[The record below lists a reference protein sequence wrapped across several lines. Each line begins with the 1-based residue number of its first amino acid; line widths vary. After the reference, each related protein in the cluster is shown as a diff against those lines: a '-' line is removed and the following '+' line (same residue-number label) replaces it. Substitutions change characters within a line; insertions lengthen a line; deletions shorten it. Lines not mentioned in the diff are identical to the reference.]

1 MTAKPPVWTDQQLE
15 QSRSDAIAVF
25 QKVRMEEPLDRYLD
39 EYEEV
44 RQTVEAVLEATV
56 DLSELREHARDVL
69 SEADSLE
76 VVRYLSGPPI
86 SADDLK
92 VLAVASLAPGRLR
105 GDAVMAARV
114 VNTLLLGLDRAR
126 FPWVTE
132 EREATPAEREAAVVA
147 TSTMISYRRTL
158 TARANES
165 KQEQEGAVSDFL
177 ESECGFTKVAT
188 REVITHGDAPR
199 KGHFCGEALFGTRKA
214 DLIITLWD
222 GRIMPIECK
231 VSNSSTNS
239 KKRLNNDAAVK
250 ARIWLGEFGTQ
261 LVVPAATLSGVFNL
275 RNLKTAQEEGLTI
288 WWAHVL
294 TPLRT
299 FTEATR

>member
-1 MTAKPPVWTDQQLE
+1 MSAKPPVWTDQEMEQL
-15 QSRSDAIAVF
+15 RSDSIAVF

-56 DLSELREHARDVL
+56 DLSELRENAHDVL

-92 VLAVASLAPGRLR
+92 VLAVASLAPSRLR

-114 VNTLLLGLDRAR
+114 INTLLLGLDRAR

-132 EREATPAEREAAVVA
+132 EREATEAEREAAVVA

-158 TARANES
+158 TARQNES

-177 ESECGFTKVAT
+177 ESECGLTKVAP
-188 REVITHGDAPR
+188 REVRTHGDAPR
-199 KGHFCGEALFGTRKA
+199 KGQFCREALFGTRKA
-214 DLIITLWD
+214 DLIVTLWD

-275 RNLKTAQEEGLTI
+275 KNLKTAQDEGLTI
-288 WWAHVL
+288 WWAHDL
-294 TPLRT
+294 APLKT
-299 FTEATR
+299 FTEGTR